1 MKYLF
6 FLFLPFQ
13 FLIAQN
19 SKNTGHIIY
28 QVSLTEPFFYSDEF
42 RRDYEE
48 GYQRTLVRDSLMNA
62 VELGVAF
69 TKKSS
74 QSFLLRDY
82 DTENYNIDHEAL
94 YKANGEPDYT
104 YSVATKTATA
114 SMDYWDKLVSISVDL
129 NSKWKIDFS
138 KTKKID
144 GYTCYYATYTG
155 KNLWYPVTG
164 EPIYAW
170 FTTDLP
176 LPFGPLHYHGLPGL
190 IIELNIENIRYTAK
204 KIAFNDTYSSKLKP
218 KKLSKHEVLTDEE
231 FINTREDIKRRYKR
245 IIIQGGN

>member
-74 QSFLLRDY
+74 QSFLLKEY
-82 DTENYNIDHEAL
+82 DTITNNLDYGAL
-94 YKANGEPDYT
+94 YRVNGHTNYT
-104 YSVATKTATA
+104 YNVATKTATA